1 MRNNPVTGIFSK
13 TPTLLTLL
21 LFGAMILSACAAPAA
36 ATPAPPTGP
45 QATSSPA
52 ETAPPANSPYPAPT
66 EAPAAPSEALPPEAQ
81 LSAATHPTLGQ
92 MLVGENGMSLYMFA
106 RDTADTSYC
115 DAACME
121 KWPPLLTRGQPV
133 LGEGV
138 DPALVS
144 SATLADGSMIVTYNH
159 MPLYY
164 WYMDLNAG
172 DTGGQGV
179 SDAWFV
185 VGPDGSPIGMG
196 GANAGGNAN
205 ANINDNANDNDNSN
219 TAEFVEIAQQNGAC
233 RTPRGEKVLV
243 A

>member
-1 MRNNPVTGIFSK
+1 MRNKPVTGIFSR
-13 TPTLLTLL
+13 TPSLLTML
-21 LFGAMILSACAAPAA
+21 LFGAMILSACAAQAA
-36 ATPAPPTGP
+36 ATPAPTTAP

-66 EAPAAPSEALPPEAQ
+66 EAPATPSEAAPPEAQ
-81 LSAATHPTLGQ
+81 LSVATHPTLGQ

-115 DAACME
+115 DAACQDS
-121 KWPPLLTRGQPV
+121 WPPLLTRGQPV

-138 DPALVS
+138 DPALVGT
-144 SATLADGSMIVTYNH
+144 ATLADGSMIVTYNH

-172 DTGGQGV
+172 DTGGQGF

-185 VGPDGSPIGMG
+185 VGADGNPIGMG
-196 GANAGGNAN
+196 GGSAAG
-205 ANINDNANDNDNSN
+205 NANDNDNSN
-219 TAEFVEIAQQNGAC
+219 TNQNANDNAGNNNYLDDYDY
-233 RTPRGEKVLV
+233 GDG
-243 A
+243 